1 MSLTKV
7 QKDLIG
13 DVLSVARPGVRW
25 FGKNDCWKA
34 DDGTEYRYAVEL
46 SKEEVFFHLGRVL
59 MKETKKVVFL
69 VSEKSRL
76 QLPEQAEILS
86 IESLFREALNI
97 ANTSAPAA

>member
-1 MSLTKV
+1 
-7 QKDLIG
+7 
-13 DVLSVARPGVRW
+13 
-25 FGKNDCWKA
+25 
-34 DDGTEYRYAVEL
+34 
-46 SKEEVFFHLGRVL
+46 
-59 MKETKKVVFL
+59 